1 MESPF
6 TEYEWQIEDLKKK
19 NIELEKRITFLGD
32 LIFKA
37 RYLAKDVMT
46 FYPACT
52 RIIYDKA
59 KEFLEESNEGC

>member
-32 LIFKA
+32 LVFKG
-37 RYLAKDVMT
+37 RDLAKDVMT

-52 RIIYDKA
+52 KSTYLMA
-59 KEFLEESNEGC
+59 KDFLEELNEGY

>member
-6 TEYEWQIEDLKKK
+6 TEYEWEIEDLKKK
-19 NIELEKRITFLGD
+19 NIELENRIIFLGD
-32 LIFKA
+32 LAFKA
-37 RYLAKDVMT
+37 RDLAKDVMT
-46 FYPACT
+46 FYLACT